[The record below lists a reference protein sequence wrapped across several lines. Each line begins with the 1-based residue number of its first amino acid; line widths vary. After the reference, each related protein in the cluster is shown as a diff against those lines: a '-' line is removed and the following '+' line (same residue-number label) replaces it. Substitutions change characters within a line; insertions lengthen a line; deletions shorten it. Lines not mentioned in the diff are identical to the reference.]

1 MIQIIFLLFCIGT
14 LLIIFLECFSFI
26 RSFQFL
32 ISASLLTYSILYM
45 FSTILKGTE
54 SFYVAIATLI
64 AGLLAYHY
72 TTYNNQQ
79 QLINSLDS
87 KSGWRKSLFELAEK
101 QDIVPEDVQGLRTTL
116 RFNYKDNAK
125 TYFDVMTKIII
136 LYCEGIERE
145 KKSLQFSPII
155 SMNSNLKFKCK
166 ELDGFET
173 QFDPRII
180 RLFARYLLA
189 DHWEKNLLNNR
200 QKAEYELIKPYRE
213 ITEVEFKKLYDI
225 LQTDNKVNL
234 KQLQSE
240 LIDMKQSNLYKNI
253 DSSNN
258 YLNKENELFIY
269 TLQKF
274 IEYSN
279 DK

>member
-1 MIQIIFLLFCIGT
+1 
-14 LLIIFLECFSFI
+14 
-26 RSFQFL
+26 
-32 ISASLLTYSILYM
+32 M

-101 QDIVPEDVQGLRTTL
+101 HDIVPEDVQGLRTTL

-166 ELDGFET
+166 ELDALKHNLT
-173 QFDPRII
+173 Q
-180 RLFARYLLA
+180 
-189 DHWEKNLLNNR
+189 
-200 QKAEYELIKPYRE
+200 EL
-213 ITEVEFKKLYDI
+213 
-225 LQTDNKVNL
+225 
-234 KQLQSE
+234 
-240 LIDMKQSNLYKNI
+240 
-253 DSSNN
+253 
-258 YLNKENELFIY
+258 
-269 TLQKF
+269 
-274 IEYSN
+274 
-279 DK
+279 